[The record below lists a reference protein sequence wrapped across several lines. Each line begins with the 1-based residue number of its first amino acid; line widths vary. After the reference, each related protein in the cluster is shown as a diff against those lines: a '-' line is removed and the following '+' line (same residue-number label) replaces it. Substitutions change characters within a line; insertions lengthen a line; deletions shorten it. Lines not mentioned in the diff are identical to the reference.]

1 MQTSAQ
7 QPTHSFSQGLKDGL
21 PIALGYLAV
30 SFSFGIAAINKG
42 LSVGTAVLISAT
54 NLTSAGQ
61 FAGIEIIA
69 AGGLVIELII
79 TQLIINLRYSVMS
92 ISLSQKVDR
101 SVTLPHRLLIS
112 FFITDEIF
120 AVAYSKR
127 GLVGYS
133 YLYGLGITPILGWT
147 LGTLLGA
154 VMGEV
159 LPSSL
164 RTALGVALYAMFIAI
179 VVPVAKKS
187 RPVSVVVLIA
197 ILCSCILKFTPG
209 LNQISGGFSIILCA
223 VIASVAGAVLYPV
236 REEADYS
243 ND

>member
-101 SVTLPHRLLIS
+101 S
-112 FFITDEIF
+112 E
-120 AVAYSKR
+120 
-127 GLVGYS
+127 VGS
-133 YLYGLGITPILGWT
+133 
-147 LGTLLGA
+147 
-154 VMGEV
+154 
-159 LPSSL
+159 
-164 RTALGVALYAMFIAI
+164 
-179 VVPVAKKS
+179 
-187 RPVSVVVLIA
+187 
-197 ILCSCILKFTPG
+197 
-209 LNQISGGFSIILCA
+209 
-223 VIASVAGAVLYPV
+223 
-236 REEADYS
+236 
-243 ND
+243 